1 MRFKMRWVP
10 ALLLAMGLAMPAFAA
25 TPPRDPNLADTTQ
38 PGSVIIFPKFIND
51 TPVTTSGDLAV
62 LPRTEIEIGVVC
74 PKGSTCTEHQ
84 LVKIRFHWVCP
95 GSDDIF
101 FKFICQETDFDI
113 SVTVDGKL
121 AFSADGTP
129 ITTNSPRA
137 PKPPCRTGFLIG
149 WVVNQSDQPIKF
161 DGLIGDAVLR
171 GPAVSPAL
179 GSSAVEAYRGI
190 TIQANLAADTGT
202 VLTATSGTGELAF
215 DGQMYLG
222 LPRTLFGDVKFDKE
236 TAGPPAPITALNQT
250 YLVLMTLDVDSN
262 FPNLPTFVNL
272 DFFNESLNTVSSTN
286 PNFESITSTSTHF
299 VCWTQQQLT
308 SIDPNLT
315 QAFQGTRKGV
325 VIVKDAQK
333 VPFAGITS
341 DEAGPVTLIGLVQV
355 FEGTA
360 PAFAERSYIFNMY
373 NNGDFIP
380 TEFETV
386 NDEF

>member
-1 MRFKMRWVP
+1 MRFKVRWVP
-10 ALLLAMGLAMPAFAA
+10 AVLLAMGLAMPSPAA
-25 TPPRDPNLADTTQ
+25 TPARDPNLDDTTQ

-84 LVKIRFHWVCP
+84 AVKIRFHWVCP

-113 SVTVDGKL
+113 NVTVNGKL

-129 ITTNSPRA
+129 IGGSFTAANSPRA

-149 WVVNQSDQPIKF
+149 WVINSADQPIKF

-190 TIQANLAADTGT
+190 TIQARLNADTGA
-202 VLTATSGTGELAF
+202 VLTSDEPGELAF
-215 DGQMYLG
+215 DGTQYLG

-236 TAGPPAPITALNQT
+236 TAGPPGPIGALNQT

-262 FPNLPTFVNL
+262 FPNL
-272 DFFNESLNTVSSTN
+272 
-286 PNFESITSTSTHF
+286 
-299 VCWTQQQLT
+299 
-308 SIDPNLT
+308 
-315 QAFQGTRKGV
+315 
-325 VIVKDAQK
+325 
-333 VPFAGITS
+333 
-341 DEAGPVTLIGLVQV
+341 
-355 FEGTA
+355 
-360 PAFAERSYIFNMY
+360 
-373 NNGDFIP
+373 
-380 TEFETV
+380 
-386 NDEF
+386 